1 MLATALALG
10 STRSRSL
17 LITRACLRRTRSCD
31 LSVYSLCVQRSY
43 THLSLSRASRNPI
56 SDVQLHPT
64 THRPREQTA
73 STRRDDRA
81 CPCSWPRS
89 ASAAAGVERA
99 PQPLLLACRRCERDE
114 TLAPRHNH
122 RRIFG
127 PRLLLSLDRSP
138 LALCCRG
145 AIELDGPRAVRKHR
159 PAAAPALGKMA
170 EPRGRYIQRQVLAT

>member
-31 LSVYSLCVQRSY
+31 LSVYRDR
-43 THLSLSRASRNPI
+43 THRASRNPI

-114 TLAPRHNH
+114 PLAPRHDH

-145 AIELDGPRAVRKHR
+145 AIELNGPCAVRKHR

-170 EPRGRYIQRQVLAT
+170 EPRGRNVQRQVLATRVAAV

>member
-1 MLATALALG
+1 MLVTALALG

-31 LSVYSLCVQRSY
+31 LSVYRDR
-43 THLSLSRASRNPI
+43 THISLSRAWRNPI

-99 PQPLLLACRRCERDE
+99 PQPLLLARRRCERDE
-114 TLAPRHNH
+114 LAPRHDH
-122 RRIFG
+122 RRVIFG

-145 AIELDGPRAVRKHR
+145 AIELDGPCAVRKHR